1 VRFLQ
6 RQNIINGGSTH
17 NIHNPKDTDSESE
30 NSFVSEEDVEL
41 YIKDEEVTINVSDSS
56 EDDDAEKEEEALLN
70 IEDERELMVQI

>member
-1 VRFLQ
+1 M
-6 RQNIINGGSTH
+6 
-17 NIHNPKDTDSESE
+17 
-30 NSFVSEEDVEL
+30 SEEDVEL